1 MNKTKYRNRT
11 TLRVLLNLLP
21 DPAAIVDG
29 KGNFLT
35 VNNAFQERTGVSR
48 KELVGTPILKL
59 NIFTPESKAVFLEN
73 LKKRLRGTPVEPY
86 EVCFTGKAGETKCAE
101 VVR

>member
-1 MNKTKYRNRT
+1 MKNYRSRAT
-11 TLRVLLNLLP
+11 ARVLLNLSP

-35 VNNAFQERTGVSR
+35 VNDAFQERTGLSR

-59 NIFTPESKAVFLEN
+59 NIVTCRK
-73 LKKRLRGTPVEPY
+73 
-86 EVCFTGKAGETKCAE
+86 
-101 VVR
+101 